1 MSQFI
6 FAYKWISWV
15 INYFLYRPFV
25 KMCVS
30 FVDIPYLKSYA
41 TRIFLNIN
49 GLRENYIKSVIVVI
63 FLTKKL
69 FQYFKNKQVRKS

>member
-1 MSQFI
+1 
-6 FAYKWISWV
+6 
-15 INYFLYRPFV
+15 
-25 KMCVS
+25 MCVS

-41 TRIFLNIN
+41 TRIFLNTN

-69 FQYFKNKQVRKS
+69 FQYFKNKKTKQNK

>member
-1 MSQFI
+1 
-6 FAYKWISWV
+6 
-15 INYFLYRPFV
+15 
-25 KMCVS
+25 MCVS

-69 FQYFKNKQVRKS
+69 FQYFKNKKTKQNK